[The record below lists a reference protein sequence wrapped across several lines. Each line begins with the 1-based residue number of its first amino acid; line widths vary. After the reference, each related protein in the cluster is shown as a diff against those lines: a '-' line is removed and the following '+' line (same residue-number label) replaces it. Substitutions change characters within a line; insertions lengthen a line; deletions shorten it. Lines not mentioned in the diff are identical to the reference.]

1 MSTNKPVSEQ
11 TKEKLSGSVPKGEGL
26 YSGMY
31 GGPII
36 DVYQQFGDVSIANY
50 KFPDGSSGFA
60 MFSDAW
66 TFHVDNNNNMILS
79 AGAPSQSGCGGKM
92 IQKSESIVQR
102 TGSIST
108 HVTGRKDDGVT
119 KQEVKEGNVEQTKLP
134 SYSLKVEGDILI
146 EAIGGEVAVKGD
158 NITLNAA
165 STLNLKS
172 GKDIN
177 IQAGEKSGRIN
188 LNASKVELDSSFFVK
203 NISGGEY
210 SKGAGEVD
218 VEQYDQYAS
227 TSISTPGD
235 VKYTVNGNYEVGV
248 AGNYKQ
254 IVNKNYSIQVDQDFA
269 HKVLGD
275 WSVEVQG
282 KVKHVFNGINKTS
295 TQKESYILEL
305 GPAAKNIP
313 AYKVISGSDIA
324 LETLIGPITFKTTKG
339 FTTFE
344 VAEKEIKGI
353 VGKKMGEISVTER
366 GAELKYAETSSVS
379 VTASEVRVTAPAI
392 YLN

>member
-1 MSTNKPVSEQ
+1 MTTNKPVSEE
-11 TKEKLSGSVPKGEGL
+11 TKEKLSGSVPTGEGE

-31 GGPII
+31 GGPAI
-36 DVYQQFGDVSIANY
+36 DVFQQFGDVSIASY
-50 KFPDGSSGFA
+50 KFPDGSAGFA
-60 MFSDAW
+60 MFSDSW

-79 AGAPSQSGCGGKM
+79 TGTPSQSGCGGKM
-92 IQKSESIVQR
+92 IQKSESVVQR

-119 KQEVKEGNVEQTKLP
+119 KQEVKDGNVEQSKLP

-146 EAIGGEVAVKGD
+146 EAIGGEVAIKGD
-158 NITLNAA
+158 NITLNAT

-218 VEQYDQYAS
+218 VEQYDQFAT

-235 VKYTVNGNYEVGV
+235 INYTVNGNYTVGV
-248 AGNYKQ
+248 TGDYKQ

-275 WSVEVQG
+275 WSVEVSG
-282 KVKHVFNGINKTS
+282 KVKHVFTGVNKTS
-295 TQKESYILEL
+295 AQKESYVLEL

-313 AYKVISGSDIA
+313 AYKVTSGSDISM
-324 LETLIGPITFKTTKG
+324 ETLIGPITFKTTKG

-344 VAEKEIKGI
+344 IAEKEIKGI
-353 VGKKMGEISVTER
+353 VGKKMGEFVVNEQ
-366 GAELKYAETSSVS
+366 GAELKYAETSSISVS
-379 VTASEVRVTAPAI
+379 ASEVRAKAPAI

>member
-1 MSTNKPVSEQ
+1 MTTNKPVSEE
-11 TKEKLSGSVPKGEGL
+11 TKEKLSGSVPTGEGE
-26 YSGMY
+26 YSGIY
-31 GGPII
+31 GGPAI
-36 DVYQQFGDVSIANY
+36 DVFQQFGDVSIANY

-66 TFHVDNNNNMILS
+66 TFHVDNNNNMIFS

-92 IQKSESIVQR
+92 IQKSEAIVQR
-102 TGSIST
+102 TGSVST

-119 KQEVKEGNVEQTKLP
+119 KQEAKDGNVEQSKLP
-134 SYSLKVEGDILI
+134 SYSLKVEGDVLI
-146 EAIGGEVAVKGD
+146 EAIGGEVAIKGD
-158 NITLNAA
+158 NITLNAS

-188 LNASKVELDSSFFVK
+188 LNASKVEIDSSFFVK

-218 VEQYDQYAS
+218 VEQYDLNAS
-227 TSISTPGD
+227 TTVSTPGS
-235 VKYTVNGNYEVGV
+235 VKYTVNGDYDLGV
-248 AGNYKQ
+248 TGNYKQ
-254 IVNKNYSIQVDQDFA
+254 VVNKNYSIQVDQDFA

-275 WSVEVQG
+275 WSVEVTG
-282 KVKHVFNGINKTS
+282 KVKHVFTGVNKTS
-295 TQKESYILEL
+295 AQKESYILEL
-305 GPAAKNIP
+305 GPSAKNIP
-313 AYKVISGSDIA
+313 AYKVISGSDMS

-344 VAEKEIKGI
+344 VAEKEIKGV
-353 VGKKMGEISVTER
+353 VGKKMGEFVVNEQ
-366 GAELKYAETSSVS
+366 GAEIKYAEVSSVS
-379 VTASEVRVTAPAI
+379 VSASEVRVKAPAI